1 MRIKPIKNDADY
13 QAALTAVE
21 RLFDA
26 APNTPEG
33 DRLEV
38 LTTLIAAYEDQ
49 HFPVPASDPVE
60 AIRYFLESRG
70 LSERNLEPF
79 IGSRAQVKEVLNRK
93 RALTFDMIRQLHQG
107 LGISADLL
115 IQPYEV
121 LKAAA

>member
-38 LTTLIAAYEDQ
+38 WTTLIAAYEEQ
-49 HFPVPASDPVE
+49 HFPVPAPDPVE

-70 LSERNLEPF
+70 LSERSLEPF

-93 RALTFDMIRQLHQG
+93 RALTFDMIRKLHQG